1 MTKYDIK
8 NYLEKIYKVP
18 VAGVKTVNKMGKT
31 YNNAYKGY
39 LVKDED
45 YKIAFVTLPPGKS
58 KNFKHWHLC
67 IFGKKF
73 FATTG
78 ERLFKFYHILKKYST
93 LIQEQILYSSY
104 SDRLL
109 LK

>member
-18 VAGVKTVNKMGKT
+18 VAGVKTVNKMGQT

-45 YKIAFVTLPPGKS
+45 YKIAFVNPIS
-58 KNFKHWHLC
+58 
-67 IFGKKF
+67 
-73 FATTG
+73 
-78 ERLFKFYHILKKYST
+78 R
-93 LIQEQILYSSY
+93 
-104 SDRLL
+104 
-109 LK
+109 